1 MSEVVVI
8 TGASA
13 GIGRACVREFAQR
26 KSKIGLVARG
36 HDGLQAAQREVE
48 ALGGEAIVL
57 PTDVSDHEAVERAA
71 SAVEE
76 RFGPIDVW
84 VNDAFTNVFA
94 EFLDIEPDEYRRVTE
109 VTYLGFVWG
118 TRAALRRMLP
128 RNHGTIVQVASA
140 VTYRSIPL
148 QAAYSG
154 SKAAIR
160 GFTDAIR
167 CELHHHDSN
176 VHMCSVNMPAVNT
189 PQFSWNRA
197 KLPRKPQPVPPIYQP
212 EIAARAVY
220 YAAHHRRREVTVGS
234 SSLLAINA
242 NKFAADL
249 LDRYLGA
256 TGYDS
261 QQYDG
266 GLEPGR
272 PDNLYAPVPGD
283 HGAHGDFDARAK
295 SQSLELAIT
304 TAPRILGGFA
314 TALGLFIAAK
324 ALLR

>member
-1 MSEVVVI
+1 MKQVVVV

-13 GIGRACVREFAQR
+13 GIGRACVREFAKRQC
-26 KSKIGLVARG
+26 KIGLVARG
-36 HDGLQAAQREVE
+36 HDGLEAARKEVE
-48 ALGGEAIVL
+48 SLGGEAIVL

-71 SAVEE
+71 TAVEE

-94 EFLDIEPDEYRRVTE
+94 EFLEIEPDEYRRVTD

-118 TRAALRRMLP
+118 TRAALRRMLA
-128 RNHGTIVQVASA
+128 RDRGTIVQVASA

-167 CELHHHDSN
+167 CELYHRKSK
-176 VHMCSVNMPAVNT
+176 VHISSVNMPAVNT

-212 EIAARAVY
+212 EVAARGVY
-220 YAAHHRRREVTVGS
+220 YAAQHHPRELTVGS
-234 SSLLAINA
+234 SSLMAITA
-242 NKFAADL
+242 NKFIPGL

-266 GLEPGR
+266 GLEPDR
-272 PDNLYAPVPGD
+272 PDNLYSPVPGD
-283 HGAHGDFDARAK
+283 HGAHGAFDERSK
-295 SQSLELAIT
+295 PESLELAIA
-304 TAPRILGGFA
+304 TAPKVLGGVA
-314 TALGLFIAAK
+314 AAVGLFIAAK
-324 ALLR
+324 ALTR